1 MDFKIDEGT
10 AAVLLRMSGEAR
22 HQCIDAMMMF
32 VFCGED
38 KEPEDPTAA
47 AAYGFMK
54 MAEVSK
60 ASAAENGKKG
70 GRPKKTNDGDTTEE
84 GGDVVAVPTEA
95 VVERFSPPSVE
106 DVAEY
111 CESRHNG
118 IDAERFVNYYQS
130 KGWKVGSRKMKDWR
144 AAVRT
149 WEAKE
154 RERAVGSRSAE
165 ADDVLRDAL
174 KEIQQRE

>member
-1 MDFKIDEGT
+1 MNFKIDEGT

-84 GGDVVAVPTEA
+84 GGDVVAVPI
-95 VVERFSPPSVE
+95 VGGMHVM
-106 DVAEY
+106 
-111 CESRHNG
+111 N
-118 IDAERFVNYYQS
+118 
-130 KGWKVGSRKMKDWR
+130 GSRLSVTDTSLSN
-144 AAVRT
+144 V
-149 WEAKE
+149 E
-154 RERAVGSRSAE
+154 VP
-165 ADDVLRDAL
+165 DNDLPPF
-174 KEIQQRE
+174 